1 MRGLSFKVVLHS
13 DVADVGVCSRTARCV
28 FRGTELPGVAETESR
43 RNGDKFAL
51 ICQGLI
57 MKQDQVECFAVKR
70 SDFDR
75 LAELNRGRNAH
86 PFGIPFVEMDD
97 GVLFATDIAAK
108 TYLFDVAVFV
118 DDVDN
123 VGGNPLGSG
132 HSGETDKDRRVHI
145 ARIEC

>member
-1 MRGLSFKVVLHS
+1 
-13 DVADVGVCSRTARCV
+13 
-28 FRGTELPGVAETESR
+28 
-43 RNGDKFAL
+43 
-51 ICQGLI
+51 

-70 SDFDR
+70 ADFDR
-75 LAELNRGRNAH
+75 LAELNGGGNAH

-123 VGGNPLGSG
+123 VGGNPLCSG